1 MIIRSC
7 KMALHSHPVNSM
19 DSIINL
25 IIFYNFW
32 IILNDFEKMLV
43 YINSYGA
50 QRDNKKVWRRKDFNL
65 VDKSD
70 PQLSECL
77 L

>member
-1 MIIRSC
+1 MILK
-7 KMALHSHPVNSM
+7 KM
-19 DSIINL
+19 
-25 IIFYNFW
+25 F
-32 IILNDFEKMLV
+32 V

-50 QRDNKKVWRRKDFNL
+50 ERDNKKVFGRKDFNL

-70 PQLSECL
+70 PQLFECL